1 MLLMTLPASPAYAW
15 TDAASYAPPRPPGT
29 KGRPRKTGARLP
41 NLSAVLSDAK
51 TVWQRVTMPQWY
63 GEGERCIELTV

>member
-1 MLLMTLPASPAYAW
+1 MRRRVHPA
-15 TDAASYAPPRPPGT
+15 PRDG
-29 KGRPRKTGARLP
+29 RKTGARLP